1 MANLALASNGRH
13 VTAVC
18 FVIFFKSLT
27 YYFFQVDSNL
37 MEGLIFPRAAALAE
51 RLWTNPEEGY
61 LQSESRMFQHR
72 DRLVRHG
79 VRAMAITPTFCL
91 QNQEACFGEEE
102 EKV

>member
-1 MANLALASNGRH
+1 
-13 VTAVC
+13 
-18 FVIFFKSLT
+18 
-27 YYFFQVDSNL
+27 

-61 LQSESRMFQHR
+61 LQAESRMFLHR
-72 DRLVRHG
+72 ERLVRHG

-91 QNQEACFGEEE
+91 QNQEACFGQGEDD